1 MWNIYKFHPKKWTQN
16 DQKFDEHKPK
26 RERRR
31 RIRKRNNKA
40 CREVV
45 ETSETTIFASLT
57 GQTTRKR
64 LSMLR
69 AIS

>member
-31 RIRKRNNKA
+31 RIRKKQQSMKRSCGNQRNYDI
-40 CREVV
+40 R
-45 ETSETTIFASLT
+45 FADRSNN
-57 GQTTRKR
+57 
-64 LSMLR
+64 
-69 AIS
+69 

>member
-1 MWNIYKFHPKKWTQN
+1 MIKNLMSINQN
-16 DQKFDEHKPK
+16 E
-26 RERRR
+26 REEVEEE
-31 RIRKRNNKA
+31 RNNKA

-64 LSMLR
+64 LSMLH
-69 AIS
+69 AISLHSPLLLIC